1 MLNCVYQIVAKILL
15 VPHYHHL
22 VYYDFLKKYH
32 FKSEKMLQEML
43 RIGEKYKGFITLK
56 ELQNMTLSEYCLL
69 LNAIHNNINEDKKNY
84 E

>member
-1 MLNCVYQIVAKILL
+1 
-15 VPHYHHL
+15 
-22 VYYDFLKKYH
+22 
-32 FKSEKMLQEML
+32 ML

-56 ELQNMTLSEYCLL
+56 ELQNMTLNEYCLL